1 LEDSDYT
8 YNDIKSKLENFFFL
22 FFEKYNIV
30 FVYIAM
36 VECAEGEVVDTLTDK
51 EDELIDYCIIFAN
64 EKNLKS
70 YSGIGASDET
80 LLLRVTIDAFTN
92 CLLTQKFPPV

>member
-1 LEDSDYT
+1 MFVFLKEF
-8 YNDIKSKLENFFFL
+8 NF
-22 FFEKYNIV
+22 V
-30 FVYIAM
+30 FVFIAM
-36 VECAEGEVVDTLTDK
+36 VECAEGEVVETLTDK

-80 LLLRVTIDAFTN
+80 LLLRVTIDTFTH